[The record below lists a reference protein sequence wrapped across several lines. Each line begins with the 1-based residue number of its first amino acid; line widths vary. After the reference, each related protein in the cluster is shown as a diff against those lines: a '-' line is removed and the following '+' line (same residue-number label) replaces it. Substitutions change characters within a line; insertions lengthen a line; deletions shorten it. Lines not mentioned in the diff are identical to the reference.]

1 MFRKITVLL
10 CIFMLTS
17 VFMSSSA
24 EMSGKPR
31 MAVIPFANQSAGYSS
46 PSLTECLKTTRD
58 NIESDLVQTGY
69 FDSLSRTEIDRLL
82 DEIKLDHS
90 GLVDPATAAKYGK
103 MVGAQYLVLGSV
115 SGLNP
120 TPNGR
125 YNVHLSLRMI
135 EVETARIF
143 LAGRGVCKSGNDVEE
158 ALEKAAQDALDGQ
171 RGLLTMYKG
180 GIHR

>member
-1 MFRKITVLL
+1 MFRKTIILL
-10 CIFMLTS
+10 CILMLTS
-17 VFMSSSA
+17 VFMSSPV

-31 MAVIPFANQSAGYSS
+31 MAVIPFANQSAGYIS
-46 PSLTECLKTTRD
+46 PSLMECLKTTRD
-58 NIESDLVQTGY
+58 DIESDLVQTGY
-69 FDSLSRTEIDRLL
+69 FDSLTRTEVDHLL

-90 GLVDPATAAKYGK
+90 GLVDPNTAAKYGK
-103 MVGAQYLVLGSV
+103 MVGAQYLVLGSI

-143 LAGRGVCKSGNDVEE
+143 LAGRGVGKSGNDVEE
-158 ALEKAAQDALDGQ
+158 AVEKAAQDALSGQ
-171 RGLLTMYKG
+171 RGLITMYKG
-180 GIHR
+180 GIRR